1 MGPGG
6 PFLGRPLRAP
16 QAQRG
21 AAVRRAAPQARCR
34 VSQRPFSSTSFWHY
48 FHFPGQTPQSA
59 HRRAAV
65 ATHETPARSHERAT
79 RAQHTARHGQFTM
92 NSSESISD
100 KQRASAR
107 PAPPWWHASRSSGT
121 ASIIIYIADRVR
133 TLGAVRE
140 RIAFTANSC
149 AREARW
155 RVKRANIEI
164 GVLAGFAHRHT
175 FVACSLRI
183 ATLQSYTNHDAI
195 VF

>member
-1 MGPGG
+1 MRRRRSAAQPRGAQRRRHGVACRKGHSRVRHFGTTFSFPDK
-6 PFLGRPLRAP
+6 RTKRAP
-16 QAQRG
+16 ASGRG
-21 AAVRRAAPQARCR
+21 DARDAGTKPRTRDTRAAR
-34 VSQRPFSSTSFWHY
+34 SETRPIH
-48 FHFPGQTPQSA
+48 
-59 HRRAAV
+59 
-65 ATHETPARSHERAT
+65 HEFVR
-79 RAQHTARHGQFTM
+79 
-92 NSSESISD
+92 ESISD